1 LGSVGIN
8 KIWFVKGS
16 LANWY
21 PMGMGPAGDGI
32 WWVDIQGLC
41 PPMPPGLGPG
51 SGLAEGGAPEVGA
64 KRLEATGEDPGTH
77 PVGEVNGGQLGGIE
91 VPGWVPGCLWRPMA
105 IPTGMLDPLVGGP
118 SFDLVPGSCVFL
130 EGGKVLP
137 LGLLIK
143 DAADFI
149 TDVVLLVVVTWD
161 DVRVFEL
168 EVLTKLVVVTVCLAI
183 LSILWARHLIILL

>member
-1 LGSVGIN
+1 MEEGGWLGSVGIN
-8 KIWFVKGS
+8 NIWFVKGS

-21 PMGMGPAGDGI
+21 PMGMGPAGDCI

-51 SGLAEGGAPEVGA
+51 SGVAEGGAPDVGT

-105 IPTGMLDPLVGGP
+105 IPTGMLDPKNSRRKMKKKLNQNDRGAIW
-118 SFDLVPGSCVFL
+118 
-130 EGGKVLP
+130 GKT
-137 LGLLIK
+137 
-143 DAADFI
+143 
-149 TDVVLLVVVTWD
+149 TDKETDESWD
-161 DVRVFEL
+161 IFM
-168 EVLTKLVVVTVCLAI
+168 I
-183 LSILWARHLIILL
+183 

>member
-1 LGSVGIN
+1 
-8 KIWFVKGS
+8 
-16 LANWY
+16 
-21 PMGMGPAGDGI
+21 
-32 WWVDIQGLC
+32 
-41 PPMPPGLGPG
+41 
-51 SGLAEGGAPEVGA
+51 
-64 KRLEATGEDPGTH
+64 
-77 PVGEVNGGQLGGIE
+77 
-91 VPGWVPGCLWRPMA
+91 MA

-118 SFDLVPGSCVFL
+118 SFDLVPGSCAFL
-130 EGGKVLP
+130 EGGKVLL